1 MGSEDWKIRAAC
13 RYWIK
18 TCFSAIPTSLLEK
31 AYGEWLD
38 DIRILAPTPE
48 QYTETCRDDCDK
60 NISCDECGYECYYE
74 EIPTIPMWS
83 WVFVP
88 DEYIDEVW
96 IKEHA
101 KEIWSKCGIIVYETD
116 ELGVYLGIN
125 GAGYNFYEAHWIP
138 LYKLRGLKWHETLP
152 DVVLEQFR

>member
-31 AYGEWLD
+31 AYGEWFD

-48 QYTETCRDDCDK
+48 QCKKDQVV
-60 NISCDECGYECYYE
+60 
-74 EIPTIPMWS
+74 IPKIPVWG

-88 DEYIDEVW
+88 DNNTDEEW

-101 KEIWSKCGIIVYETD
+101 KDIWSKCYIVVYETD

-125 GAGYNFYEAHWIP
+125 GAGYSFYEVHWIP

-152 DVVLEQFR
+152 DVVLEQFG